1 MLWFVFTIAAEF
13 EALAVV
19 AVVLQAAVVVIIN
32 FCSCSG
38 RRRNVS
44 VLELEEVLDVKAGA
58 VVVRYL

>member
-1 MLWFVFTIAAEF
+1 MLWFVFTIASEF

-38 RRRNVS
+38 WRRNVS
-44 VLELEEVLDVKAGA
+44 VLELEEVLEVIAEA
-58 VVVRYL
+58 VVVS